1 MTWHCIVYSLYC
13 ISMCIV
19 YLCRSF
25 VTTELVSLLD
35 EESARTRDALD
46 VKVRGSV
53 AWYSWRAYGGVG
65 VSPKYT
71 NVWEIEY
78 GIYKQHPYFENSEKY
93 TANKQESRAFFTCFV
108 LGAITVLLERNFL
121 FRSFFGY
128 VPKIVQNARLEKKVN
143 SMSSSVMQPTY

>member
-53 AWYSWRAYGGVG
+53 AWYS
-65 VSPKYT
+65 
-71 NVWEIEY
+71 
-78 GIYKQHPYFENSEKY
+78 
-93 TANKQESRAFFTCFV
+93 
-108 LGAITVLLERNFL
+108 
-121 FRSFFGY
+121 
-128 VPKIVQNARLEKKVN
+128 
-143 SMSSSVMQPTY
+143 